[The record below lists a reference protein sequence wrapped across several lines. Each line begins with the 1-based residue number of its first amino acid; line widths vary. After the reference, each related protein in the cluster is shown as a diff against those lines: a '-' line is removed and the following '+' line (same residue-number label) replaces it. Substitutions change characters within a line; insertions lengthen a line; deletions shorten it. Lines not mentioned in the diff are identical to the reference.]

1 MSGKKSEHFAKI
13 SWTRGRGEKFSDN
26 KYSRAHTWRFDG
38 GATVAASPSPH
49 NVPLPYSAAENVD
62 PEEAFVAAIASCHM
76 LFFLHF
82 AAAAGLVVESYADDA
97 VGVLEDDQHGR
108 MAITRI
114 TLRPQIKFK
123 DNAPSRQDLD
133 ALHARAHRFCFLA
146 NSVKSEVV
154 VVGSA

>member
-1 MSGKKSEHFAKI
+1 MNGKKSEHFAKI
-13 SWTRGRGEKFSDN
+13 SWTRGRNEKFSDN

-49 NVPLPYSAAENVD
+49 SVPPPYSAAENVD

-82 AAAAGLVVESYADDA
+82 AAKAGLVVESYADSA
-97 VGVLEDDQHGR
+97 AGVLEADARGR
-108 MAITRI
+108 MAITKI

-123 DNAPSRQDLD
+123 EDAPPRQDLD

-146 NSVKSEVV
+146 NSVRGEVV
-154 VVGSA
+154 VEG

>member
-1 MSGKKSEHFAKI
+1 MNGKKSEHCAKI

-38 GATVAASPSPH
+38 GATVAASSSPH
-49 NVPLPYSAAENVD
+49 NVPPPYSAAENVD

-82 AAAAGLVVESYADDA
+82 AAQAGLVVESYADNA
-97 VGVLEDDQHGR
+97 AGVLEADQRGR
-108 MAITRI
+108 MALTKI

-123 DNAPSRQDLD
+123 GDAPSRQDMG

-146 NSVKSEVV
+146 NSVRGEVV
-154 VVGSA
+154 VVG